1 MKLVEEAMP
10 PRVATVAHV
19 ARRTLSVAAGLRACE
34 YARLCF
40 TPAAG

>member
-1 MKLVEEAMP
+1 MP
-10 PRVATVAHV
+10 LCVPTTRFEN
-19 ARRTLSVAAGLRACE
+19 RRTLSVAARVGLCE

>member
-1 MKLVEEAMP
+1 MP
-10 PRVATVAHV
+10 PRVATA
-19 ARRTLSVAAGLRACE
+19 AIARRRTLSVAAGLRACE

>member
-1 MKLVEEAMP
+1 MP
-10 PRVATVAHV
+10 PCVPPTRLET
-19 ARRTLSVAAGLRACE
+19 RRTLSAAARVRACE